1 MRKCL
6 SILLC
11 LVFLFFST
19 AGSALADFGHRGY
32 GGYHY
37 RSYGHHH
44 SYRGHSAHIWAPLGI
59 GLLSGVVLGSVLYA
73 PPRERTIIYGTPPP
87 VIVYSDPVVINR
99 QNIPPPQPQL
109 VLRRVRTT
117 PDLLNVRSGPD
128 LSASI
133 AGQVRQNSIVD
144 VLGAA
149 PEWLYIRTETG
160 IYGWVMTQYTR
171 DAQGP
176 VG

>member
-1 MRKCL
+1 MRKSL

-11 LVFLFFST
+11 LVFLLFST
-19 AGSALADFGHRGY
+19 AGSALADFSRHGH
-32 GGYHY
+32 GGHYY
-37 RSYGHHH
+37 RSYGHHYSH
-44 SYRGHSAHIWAPLGI
+44 RGHSAYIWAPLGI
-59 GLLSGVVLGSVLYA
+59 GLLTGVVLGSVLYP
-73 PPRERTIIYGTPPP
+73 PPRERTIVYGAPPP
-87 VIVYSDPVVINR
+87 VIVYSDPVVVKQPNA
-99 QNIPPPQPQL
+99 PPSQPQL

-133 AGQVRQNSIVD
+133 TGQVRQDSVVD

-149 PEWLYIRTETG
+149 PEWLYVRTEAG
-160 IYGWVMTQYTR
+160 FYGWIMTQYTH
-171 DAQGP
+171 DVQGP

>member
-1 MRKCL
+1 MRKSL

-11 LVFLFFST
+11 LVFLLFST
-19 AGSALADFGHRGY
+19 TGSALAGFSRHNY

-37 RSYGHHH
+37 RSYGGHY
-44 SYRGHSAHIWAPLGI
+44 SYRDHSAYIWAPLAF
-59 GLLSGVVLGSVLYA
+59 GLLTGVVLGSALYP
-73 PPRERTIIYGTPPP
+73 PPRERTIVYGTPPP
-87 VIVYSDPVVINR
+87 VIVYSNPAAIR
-99 QNIPPPQPQL
+99 QPDAPPAQPQL

-117 PDLLNVRSGPD
+117 PNLLNVRSGPD

-149 PEWLYIRTETG
+149 PEWLYIRTEAG
-160 IYGWVMTQYTR
+160 IYGWIMTQYTR
-171 DAQGP
+171 SAQGP